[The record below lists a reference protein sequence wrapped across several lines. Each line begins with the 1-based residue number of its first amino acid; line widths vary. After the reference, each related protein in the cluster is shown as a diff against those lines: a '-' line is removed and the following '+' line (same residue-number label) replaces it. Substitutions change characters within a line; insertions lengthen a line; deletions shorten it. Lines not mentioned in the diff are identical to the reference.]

1 MNLLRFPFNKNILT
15 CPILSSLMI
24 ARRNILCVL
33 FLVFHLPLGAQPGQY
48 RFSRLDISQGLSN
61 NEVNCILK
69 DEMGFLWFGTR
80 SGLNRF
86 DGYKFKIYKH
96 DARDTSSINDE
107 EIEQIFE
114 APNHQ
119 LYINTKSTAVLY
131 NLLTEKFDS
140 HPLNF
145 LKSKG
150 IPDVALLGLKKDA
163 EGNFFFL
170 GATSGLY
177 KFFPSSGKTTHIA
190 DAGSANTNGV
200 AQNITD
206 FEIDSSGFIWIIN
219 NTGLLRKINAKSGQL
234 AFATNA
240 LQKQTLNTIPD
251 FKLFEDSQGDLWI
264 YSPGTPQ
271 GVFYFNQTKEK
282 LIHINKDNNKKS
294 LNNDVVKSVAEGD
307 DGLIWLATD
316 HGGINILDKKDF
328 TIKYFLNNED
338 DNYSV
343 AQNSINSMYKDN
355 SGIMWIGTFK
365 KGISYFNKSIIKFPL
380 YRHKLTDPNSL
391 SYNDINRFV
400 EDEKGNIWIGTN
412 GGGLLYFDRKSDKFI
427 KYQHNPSDKNSLSSD
442 VIVSLCMDSEHT
454 LWVGTYFGGLDHF
467 DGNRFIHYV
476 HDDKNPASISDNA
489 IWSIMED
496 SDKRLWMGTF
506 SSGLD
511 RYERKINSFT
521 HFKATGYHS
530 VHSKYVGDLLQAKN
544 GDIWIATSNGVDV
557 FDPKKNDF
565 THYFHHDTL
574 ATASSLSNDN
584 TIALLQD
591 KRGLIWIATRDGLNY
606 YDPATG
612 KFSTLR
618 KQNGLAD
625 NIILSIVEDKEHN
638 IWAGTPNGLSNVI
651 INKDAKSGKLL
662 FQFRNYNQTDGLQ
675 GKEFNEYAAYCAR
688 SGDIFFGGPNGFNLF
703 DPEQIKNSDFDPQ
716 LVLTDL
722 QLFNKSVNV
731 GEYFNHNVILPQSIS
746 LTKEIT
752 LKYNENIFAI
762 EFAALNFFNI
772 GKLKYAYT
780 LSGFNNEWFI
790 TDDKTH
796 KATYTNLDPGTYLF
810 KVRTINEDGAPGN
823 DGTSL
828 KIIILPPL
836 WRTNYAYILYAL
848 LIIAITFI
856 SREMI
861 LRRARMRFT
870 IEHDRKEGQR
880 IHELDLMKIRF
891 FTNVSHELRTPL
903 SLILTPLDKIIKNA
917 SAPLQKQQFH
927 VIRRNAQRLLHLV
940 NQLLDFKKMEMREIR
955 LEPTKGNIVSFIREI
970 SYSFNDLAAKN
981 HIAFSFNCSI
991 DKFYT
996 AFDHDK
1002 IERMLF
1008 NLLSNAFKFTHGDGE
1023 VSVEVSTERKM
1034 EETML
1039 EIKVSDSGIGI
1050 PREKQE
1056 KIFERFFQ
1064 NDIPENMVNQGSGI
1078 GLAITKEFVK
1088 LHNGSISI
1096 KSELNIGSCFT
1107 ILLPFKELE
1116 ADDIE
1121 NITENQVDSDFSFL
1135 EESEIIEE
1143 GAFNAKDT
1151 FDKTNQKQ
1159 IISQKQTIL
1168 LVEDH
1173 AELRFYLKEN
1183 LEQYFNI
1190 IEADNGKTGWQKTL
1204 SAHPDIIVSDITMP
1218 EMNGIDLCRKLKNDK
1233 RTSFIPVILLT
1244 ALVGEERELKGLK
1257 TGASDYVTKPFNFEI
1272 LLSKINNLLTQQ
1284 ESARKAYKKLV
1295 NAKPSDLHVD
1305 SPDEKFMH
1313 HAIEIIEK
1321 NMSNPDFSV
1330 EELSRELYISRVGLY
1345 KKMLALS
1352 GKSPLEFIKSIRLQ
1366 RAVQLLEKSNLTIS
1380 EIAYEVGF
1388 NNPKYFSKFFK
1399 ASLNI
1404 LPSTYQVKKKKDQGN
1419 EQIISG

>member
-1 MNLLRFPFNKNILT
+1 
-15 CPILSSLMI
+15 
-24 ARRNILCVL
+24 
-33 FLVFHLPLGAQPGQY
+33 
-48 RFSRLDISQGLSN
+48 
-61 NEVNCILK
+61 
-69 DEMGFLWFGTR
+69 
-80 SGLNRF
+80 
-86 DGYKFKIYKH
+86 
-96 DARDTSSINDE
+96 
-107 EIEQIFE
+107 
-114 APNHQ
+114 
-119 LYINTKSTAVLY
+119 
-131 NLLTEKFDS
+131 TEKFDK
-140 HPLNF
+140 HPQAF
-145 LKSKG
+145 LKSMG
-150 IPDVALLGLKKDA
+150 VPDDALLGLRKDA
-163 EGNFFFL
+163 QGDFFFL

-177 KFFPSSGKTTHIA
+177 KFSPSSGKTTHLA
-190 DAGSANTNGV
+190 DAGSDNTNGV

-206 FEIDSSGFIWIIN
+206 FAIDDNGFIWTIN
-219 NTGLLRKINAKSGQL
+219 NTGLIRKINAKSGQL

-240 LQKQTLNTIPD
+240 LQKQTLNTIHD

-264 YSPGTPQ
+264 YSSGTPQ
-271 GVFYFNQTKEK
+271 GVFYYNASAEK
-282 LIHINKDNNKKS
+282 LTHIKKDNNRNS
-294 LNNDVVKSVAEGD
+294 LNNDVVRSVTQGE
-307 DGLIWLATD
+307 DGLIWIATD

-328 TIKYFLNNED
+328 TIKYFLNSED

-355 SGIMWIGTFK
+355 SGIVWIGTFK

-391 SYNDINRFV
+391 SYNDVNRFV

-442 VIVSLCMDSEHT
+442 VIVSLCIDSKHT
-454 LWVGTYFGGLDHF
+454 LWIGTYFGGLDHF
-467 DGNRFIHYV
+467 DGNRFTHYV

-496 SDKRLWMGTF
+496 SDKRLWIGTF

-511 RYERKINSFT
+511 RYERKTNSFT

-557 FDPKKNDF
+557 FDPKKDDF

-591 KRGLIWIATRDGLNY
+591 SRGLVWIATRDGLNY

-612 KFSTLR
+612 KFSTLG

-625 NIILSIVEDKEHN
+625 NIVLSIVEDKEHN
-638 IWAGTPNGLSNVI
+638 IWSGTPNGLSNVI
-651 INKDAKSGKLL
+651 ISKDAKSGKLL

-675 GKEFNEYAAYCAR
+675 GKEFNEYAAYCTR

-703 DPEQIKNSDFDPQ
+703 NPEQINNSDFDPK

-722 QLFNKSVNV
+722 QMFNKSVNV
-731 GEYFNHNVILPQSIS
+731 GEYFDRHVILPQSIS
-746 LTKEIT
+746 VTKEIT

-772 GKLKYAYT
+772 SKLKYAYT
-780 LSGFNNEWFI
+780 LNGFNNEWFI
-790 TDDKTH
+790 ADDKTH

-810 KVRTINEDGAPGN
+810 KVRTINDDGTSGN

-848 LIIAITFI
+848 LIIATTFI
-856 SREMI
+856 SRKMI
-861 LRRARMRFT
+861 LRRTRMRFA
-870 IEHDRKEGQR
+870 IEHERKEAQR
-880 IHELDLMKIRF
+880 IHALDLMKIKF

-903 SLILTPLDKIIKNA
+903 SLILTPLDKIINNA

-927 VIRRNAQRLLHLV
+927 VIRRNAQRLLQLV
-940 NQLLDFKKMEMREIR
+940 NQLLDFRKMEMREIR
-955 LEPTKGNIVSFIREI
+955 LEPTKGNIIAFIREI

-991 DKFYT
+991 DTFYT
-996 AFDHDK
+996 EFDHDK
-1002 IERMLF
+1002 IERILF

-1023 VSVEVSTERKM
+1023 VSVEVNAAKEM
-1034 EETML
+1034 GETTMI

-1050 PREKQE
+1050 AREKQE

-1088 LHNGSISI
+1088 LHNGSITV
-1096 KSELNIGSCFT
+1096 KSEVNVGSCFT
-1107 ILLPFKELE
+1107 LLLPFKVLE
-1116 ADDIE
+1116 ADDIG
-1121 NITENQVDSDFSFL
+1121 NIIGEQIDPDASYQ
-1135 EESEIIEE
+1135 EPSEIADEA
-1143 GAFNAKDT
+1143 AFNTDEILAK
-1151 FDKTNQKQ
+1151 KNQKQ
-1159 IISQKQTIL
+1159 KISQKQTIL

-1173 AELRFYLKEN
+1173 EELRFYLKEN

-1190 IEADNGKTGWQKTL
+1190 IEAGNGKDGWQKTL
-1204 SAHPDIIVSDITMP
+1204 SGHPDIIVSDVSMP
-1218 EMNGIDLCRKLKNDK
+1218 EMNGIDLCRKIKNDK

-1244 ALVGEERELKGLK
+1244 ALVGEDQELKGLK
-1257 TGASDYVTKPFNFEI
+1257 TGASDYMTKPFNFEI
-1272 LLSKINNLLTQQ
+1272 LLSKINNILNQQ

-1295 NAKPSDLHVD
+1295 NANPSDLHVD

-1313 HAIEIIEK
+1313 RAIEVIEK
-1321 NMSNPDFSV
+1321 NISNPNFSV

-1352 GKSPLEFIKSIRLQ
+1352 GKSPLEFIKFIRLQ
-1366 RAVQLLEKSNLTIS
+1366 RAMQLLEKSDLTIS

-1388 NNPKYFSKFFK
+1388 NDPKYFSKFFK
-1399 ASLNI
+1399 ASFNI
-1404 LPSTYQVKKKKDQGN
+1404 LPSAYQAKKKKEQEN